1 MTMANQEMSSGPPTL
16 DGVVRLN
23 RPAPL
28 RQRVQE
34 QLRELIVA
42 RALAPGDHL
51 VEGELAERLG
61 VSRGPVREALQ
72 ALHREGWVDLHSG
85 RGAFVHKPSD
95 SEVDEI
101 FAVRAALESEAAALA
116 AARIGGTE
124 MQHLRDLCARG
135 KNAVNDGDDSA
146 AVAAN
151 SQFHA
156 SIAQYSGVRL
166 LAEYIETL
174 DLRVRWLYKPL
185 VAVRKMDS
193 WTEHDEIVEA
203 LAANDTNNAATL
215 MRAHSERTRAA
226 YRDQQQH

>member
-1 MTMANQEMSSGPPTL
+1 MAKQTMTGAAATL

-42 RALAPGDHL
+42 RVLAPGDHL

-72 ALHREGWVDLHSG
+72 ALHLEGWVDLYSG
-85 RGAFVHKPSD
+85 RGAFVHTPSD

-101 FAVRAALESEAAALA
+101 FAVRVALESEAAALA
-116 AARIGGTE
+116 ASRTSGTE
-124 MQHLRDLCARG
+124 LEQLRALCARG
-135 KNAVNDGDDSA
+135 RDAVNAADDAA

-151 SQFHA
+151 SEFHA
-156 SIAQYSGVRL
+156 TVARYSGVRL

-185 VAVRKMDS
+185 VAVRRMDS
-193 WTEHDEIVEA
+193 WTEHEEILDAFQSHDTEA
-203 LAANDTNNAATL
+203 AAKL

-226 YRDQQQH
+226 YLGQH